1 MAEARYDQDV
11 RRDKDLL
18 PYVYANLPEREFG
31 DVQFDGELVF
41 GIGEDGDV
49 TISADTSLSEDM
61 YYNNLTVDAGK
72 TLNPNGWRVFVKNTL
87 TLNGDL
93 GIKESVTSV
102 SAGSLSGTVAVGQ
115 SVVDGLGG
123 AGEPDGYEPGFTFTG
138 SGSVT
143 SSLGVT
149 TSDFYDLR
157 AAINAYQRRGGDF
170 LRAKGGAGGGTGAD
184 GVGGAGAAGS
194 WPPNANTV
202 GAPGGKGSAGSGGAG
217 GGGGRGGG
225 VVMLAARVI
234 AGAGGI
240 YSEGGGSVAGAPGS
254 GGTPAPT
261 YTDPASTSHHEGS
274 PVTGFFADTGGS
286 HHAEG
291 SPVEGSPVE
300 GSPVEGSPVEG
311 SPVEGAPVT
320 VEGAPVE
327 GPDVEGPPVEGPD
340 VEGPPA
346 EGAPVEGAPVEGP
359 DGAAHHHEP
368 AGPTHHNSTYN
379 FHLPGDTQVP
389 VFHGFEGPDVEGPPA
404 EGSPVEGA
412 PVEGPPAEGGP
423 SEGSPVEG
431 SPVTGEGAPVEGSPV
446 EGSPVEGSPVEGGNV
461 EGPDVF
467 VDYFEEGEAF
477 SYEGPDVQAHEA
489 ATDHP
494 GGAGGGGGT
503 GQRGGKGGGGVLIV
517 VTRNAGTPTYTFN
530 TGVNGQVI
538 ALDTANI

>member
-18 PYVYANLPEREFG
+18 PYVYAALPEREFG
-31 DVQFDGELVF
+31 DVQFDGEMLF
-41 GIGEDGDV
+41 GNGEDGDV

-61 YYNNLTVDAGK
+61 YYSNLTIDSGK

-93 GIKESVTSV
+93 GVKESVASV
-102 SAGSLSGTVAVGQ
+102 SAGSLSGTVGVGQ

-123 AGEPDGYEPGFTFTG
+123 AGEPDGYEPGFEFTG

-143 SSLGVT
+143 SSLGIAA
-149 TSDFYDLR
+149 SDFYDLR

-274 PVTGFFADTGGS
+274 PVTGYFADTGGS
-286 HHAEG
+286 HH
-291 SPVEGSPVE
+291 
-300 GSPVEGSPVEG
+300 
-311 SPVEGAPVT
+311 
-320 VEGAPVE
+320 
-327 GPDVEGPPVEGPD
+327 
-340 VEGPPA
+340 
-346 EGAPVEGAPVEGP
+346 
-359 DGAAHHHEP
+359 
-368 AGPTHHNSTYN
+368 
-379 FHLPGDTQVP
+379 
-389 VFHGFEGPDVEGPPA
+389 
-404 EGSPVEGA
+404 
-412 PVEGPPAEGGP
+412 
-423 SEGSPVEG
+423 
-431 SPVTGEGAPVEGSPV
+431 
-446 EGSPVEGSPVEGGNV
+446 VEGSPVEGGNV
-461 EGPDVF
+461 EGSPAEGGDVEGPPVQGPPVEGPPVHHEGPNVEGGNVEGGNVEGPNAEGPPVEGPPVEGPPGAAHHHQIVNPAHHNPEINFHLPAFHETVFVGFPGPDVEGPSAEGPPVEGPPVEGPPVEGPPVEGPDQVGEGPSSPTWYEGSPVEGPPVEGPPVEGPPVEGADVF